1 MLTVFK
7 NPQTQAMV
15 EKLIRQ
21 LLPAVGSMLATYGYM
36 TDAKWQV
43 LSGMIINVLSLIWM
57 IVNNTSAAMT
67 ESVNELP
74 GVKAVVTT
82 QNAAGRALADSV
94 PSETVVVAGT
104 VEAKELAK

>member
-1 MLTVFK
+1 MLKIFSDP
-7 NPQTQAMV
+7 NTQAMTMKV
-15 EKLIRQ
+15 VRQ
-21 LLPAVGSMLATYGYM
+21 LLPAIGSMLATYGFM
-36 TDAKWQV
+36 TDAKWQIA
-43 LSGMIINVLSLIWM
+43 SGMIVNVLSLVWM
-57 IVNNTSAAMT
+57 VINNTSAAMT